1 MLLDLYKALF
11 ILGQY
16 GLLVLVLRLEQS
28 ALMLSLGQPFA
39 LVLQLRLALPQDLL
53 QLLLSMHG
61 DLLQLLLFLAELSI
75 DLVQLVL
82 IVASSGGL

>member
-11 ILGQY
+11 ILRQY

-28 ALMLSLGQPFA
+28 ALMLSLDQSFA

-53 QLLLSMHG
+53 QLLLSVDG
-61 DLLQLLLFLAELSI
+61 DLLQL
-75 DLVQLVL
+75 
-82 IVASSGGL
+82 

>member
-11 ILGQY
+11 ILRQY

-28 ALMLSLGQPFA
+28 ALMLSLDQSFA

-53 QLLLSMHG
+53 QLLLSVHG
-61 DLLQLLLFLAELSI
+61 DLLQL
-75 DLVQLVL
+75 
-82 IVASSGGL
+82 